1 MTTATVP
8 ALPGNAFTRV
18 VRRLGNDTQYVLVGF
33 PLGIVTIS
41 LLMAGLGTGAG
52 MLVTVVGLPILV
64 ATLFAARGFATLE
77 RLRAAP
83 VLGRDLPHPSYKRPR
98 PDAGFFR
105 RTLVPLTDPQ
115 SWLDLLHGVL
125 RFIPS
130 TIAFAFVVTWWAGA
144 LGGLTSSIWDRFIP
158 YGDGSHELPAMLG
171 FGSGADARIFFNTLG
186 GVFFALTLVPVIRA
200 AALVEARFAQG
211 LLHGVAI
218 LRNQI

>member
-8 ALPGNAFTRV
+8 AFRGNAFTRV

-41 LLMAGLGTGAG
+41 LLMTGFSLGAG

-64 ATLFAARGFATLE
+64 ATLFVARGFAVVE
-77 RLRAAP
+77 RMRAAS
-83 VLGRDLPHPSYKRPR
+83 VLGVDLPHPAYKAAAPG
-98 PDAGFFR
+98 AGFFR
-105 RTLVPLTDPQ
+105 RMFRPMGDVQ
-115 SWLDLLHGVL
+115 SWMDLLHGIL

-130 TIAFAFVVTWWAGA
+130 TIAFSFVVTWWAGA

-158 YGDGSHELPAMLG
+158 YGNDGHDLPYLLG
-171 FGSGADARIFFNTLG
+171 LGNGADTRVFFNTLV
-186 GVFFALTLVPVIRA
+186 GVFFALTLVPVVRA
-200 AALVEARFAQG
+200 AALIEARFAQG

-218 LRNQI
+218 LRNQL